1 MICQLQPDIRNQID
15 ALQNQPMNPFAYR
28 TTGLA
33 IKTLAGLSK
42 ANIRIHEK
50 ENIPKGSVIFVVNH
64 FTRIETLLLPYQIH
78 KLVKTPVWSLADYQ
92 FFEGALGTFLE
103 KVGAV
108 STKNPHR
115 DLLIIKSLLTGEAKW
130 IIFPEGRMVKN
141 KKIIEKG
148 QFMISYAG
156 GKHPP
161 HTGAATLALR
171 TEFYRQRLRIML
183 DEVPEEAQRLLEGFQ
198 IDSID
203 DVLAGN
209 TFIIP
214 VNVTYYPLRA
224 HENALSKLASRWLDN
239 LPERMIEE
247 IMTEG
252 SMLLSG
258 VDMDIRLGKPIEIR
272 KFMGHSTIQQDISSA
287 HQIGFDDPIPSKQFM
302 RHVAV
307 KIMKQYMA
315 AIYSMTTVNH
325 DHIFASLL
333 RQIPFKHINRYDLG
347 RRAFF
352 VITEN
357 LDEAGVYLHDDLHLD
372 QTHLLI
378 DDRFNKLKNFVR
390 IAEEKGVVK
399 IKKNTII
406 KDTSKFMSSFD
417 FHRIR
422 IDNPVAVIANEVEFL
437 IQFQRRIRRY
447 GWMPGFWL
455 RKKISKIIMEK
466 AVEEFEQ
473 DYKEFYTDGESKEKD
488 IGKPYLIK
496 GTSRDTGVVLI
507 HGYMAAPFEVK
518 GLAEYLAQKGLWVYA
533 PRLRGHGTS
542 PDDLAIRTHTDWVA
556 AVEKGYA
563 AMNHLCRQVVVGGF
577 SAGGLLALELAARLK
592 DIKGVFSVCP
602 SMRLQDFSSK
612 FVPAVDVWNRVMKKV
627 RLGGAKKEF
636 VENRPE
642 NPHINYFRNPVS
654 GVLELERLMDVVD
667 DKLSDIRMPALVIQ
681 SLGDPVVRPSG
692 SRRAFKRIGSANKSY
707 ILFNFDRHGILLGKN
722 SDKVYKAIW
731 NFIEELR

>member
-1 MICQLQPDIRNQID
+1 
-15 ALQNQPMNPFAYR
+15 MNPFAYR

-50 ENIPKGSVIFVVNH
+50 ENIPDGSVIFVVNH
-64 FTRIETLLLPYQIH
+64 FTRIETLLLPYLIH
-78 KLVKTPVWSLADYQ
+78 KLVNIPVWSLADYQ
-92 FFEGALGTFLE
+92 FFEGALGAFLD

-115 DLLIIKSLLTGEAKW
+115 DLLIIKSLLTGEANW

-141 KKIIEKG
+141 KKIVEKG

-171 TEFYRQRLRIML
+171 TEFYRQRLGIML
-183 DEVPEEAQRLLEGFQ
+183 NEVPAESQRLMDRFQ
-198 IDSID
+198 IDSMD
-203 DVLAGN
+203 DILAGN
-209 TFIIP
+209 TSIVP

-224 HENALSKLASRWLDN
+224 HENALSKLATRWLDN
-239 LPERMIEE
+239 VPERMLEE

-258 VDMDIRLGKPIEIR
+258 VDMDIRFGRPIEIKR
-272 KFMGHSTIQQDISSA
+272 FMGHSAIQQDISST
-287 HQIGFDDPIPSKQFM
+287 HKIGFDDPIPSKQVM
-302 RHVAV
+302 KNIAV
-307 KIMKQYMA
+307 KIMKKYMA

-333 RQIPFKHINRYDLG
+333 KQIPFKNINRCDL
-347 RRAFF
+347 RRKAFF
-352 VITEN
+352 VITDN
-357 LDEAGVYLHDDLHLD
+357 LDKTGAYLHDDLYSD

-378 DDRFNKLKNFVR
+378 DDRFNKLRNFVK

-399 IKKNTII
+399 IKNRTLI
-406 KDTSKFMSSFD
+406 KDTSKFMSPFE

-422 IDNPVAVIANEVEFL
+422 IDNPVAVIVNEVEPL
-437 IQFQRRIRRY
+437 TQLQRRIRRY

-455 RKKISKIIMEK
+455 RRKISRILMEK
-466 AVEEFEQ
+466 AIEEFEQ
-473 DYKEFYTDGESKEKD
+473 DYEKFYIDGESKEKD
-488 IGKPYLIK
+488 IGKPFLVK
-496 GTSRDTGVVLI
+496 GTSRDMGVVLI
-507 HGYMAAPFEVK
+507 HGYMAAPFEMK
-518 GLAEYLAQKGLWVYA
+518 GLAEHLGRKGLWVYA
-533 PRLRGHGTS
+533 PRLKGHGTS
-542 PDDLAIRTHTDWVA
+542 PEDLAIRNYMDWVA

-563 AMNHLCRQVVVGGF
+563 IMSHLCHQVVVGGF
-577 SAGGLLALELAARLK
+577 SLGGLLALDLAARLK
-592 DIKGVFSVCP
+592 DIKGVFAVCP

-627 RLGGAKKEF
+627 RLNGATKEF
-636 VENRPE
+636 VENQPE

-654 GVLELERLMDVVD
+654 GVLELERLMDAVAY
-667 DKLSDIRMPALVIQ
+667 KLPDIRMPSFVVQA
-681 SLGDPVVRPSG
+681 LGDPVVRPSG
-692 SRRAFKRIGSANKSY
+692 SKRAFDHIGSEDKSY
-707 ILFNFDRHGILLGKN
+707 LLFNFDHHGILMGEG
-722 SDKVYKAIW
+722 SAKVYKAIW
-731 NFIEELR
+731 NFIKELR